1 MEPRFQRAAAER
13 YLRRMGGVHGWLNG
27 FSARLI
33 LELSRFQTRLGGCGA
48 VAEIGVHHGKL
59 FLVLFLSS
67 QRGEP
72 ALAIDVF
79 GLQHLNLDKS
89 GRGDKQAF
97 LRHVDRLAGSR
108 EGLAIIED
116 SSLNLRAEALLR
128 EHGRIRLLSIDG
140 AHTVEATGNDLGLA
154 DACLTDD
161 GVVVVDDCF
170 NEFWPEVSWALA
182 TYLAQGGALQ
192 PFAIAPGKVL
202 LCRAPMRAR
211 YQAMLRERF
220 PRRVDKLARLH
231 GHEVTI
237 VGVLPWTLRRRV
249 GSTRFGGWLKSVLR
263 PA

>member
-1 MEPRFQRAAAER
+1 MEPRFPPAAAER
-13 YLRRMGGVHGWLNG
+13 YLRRMGGVHGWLND

-33 LELSRFQTRLGGCGA
+33 LELSRFQARQGGGGA

-79 GLQHLNLDKS
+79 GLQHLNIDQS
-89 GRGDKQAF
+89 GRGDKDVF

-116 SSLNLRAEALLR
+116 SSLNLRADVILR
-128 EHGRIRLLSIDG
+128 EHGRIRLMSIDG
-140 AHTVEATGNDLGLA
+140 AHTEEATSNDLRLA
-154 DACLTDD
+154 EGCLTED
-161 GVVVVDDCF
+161 GVVLIDDCF
-170 NEFWPEVSWALA
+170 NEYWPEVSWSLA
-182 TYLAQGGALQ
+182 RYLAEGGALQ

-202 LCRAPMRAR
+202 LCRPPMRPR

-220 PRRVDKLARLH
+220 RRRVDKVARLY
-231 GHEVTI
+231 GHEVMI
-237 VGVLPWTLRRRV
+237 VGVRPWTLRRRV
-249 GSTRFGGWLKSVLR
+249 GSTRFGGWLKTVLR